1 MAYKEEGVNLA
12 HSLRGLS
19 PHCGTVARQHTMG
32 ESAWMSK
39 GANVMV
45 AVKQREKENT
55 ELTNLG
61 LIIPGAFLSSFLRI
75 GPTY

>member
-1 MAYKEEGVNLA
+1 MQY
-12 HSLRGLS
+12 
-19 PHCGTVARQHTMG
+19 TMG
-32 ESAWMSK
+32 KSVWISK

-61 LIIPGAFLSSFLRI
+61 LIIPGAFLSSFLHI

>member
-1 MAYKEEGVNLA
+1 MQY
-12 HSLRGLS
+12 
-19 PHCGTVARQHTMG
+19 TM
-32 ESAWMSK
+32 EKSVWISK

-61 LIIPGAFLSSFLRI
+61 LIIPGAFLSSFLHI